1 MVLLP
6 NLLAGSSAN
15 KYLAAPNVFRSGNT
29 GGIINWPEAVQN
41 LLRTYVTEKLI
52 IEALVELRNIH
63 QYESENEMAYDAW
76 LNNTAYRF
84 GNEND
89 GQGNVYL
96 YVKRLIPIVATIVQS
111 FRNAKYHME
120 LST

>member
-15 KYLAAPNVFRSGNT
+15 KYRATPNVFRSGNT
-29 GGIINWPEAVQN
+29 GGIINWPKAVQN

-63 QYESENEMAYDAW
+63 QYESENEMAYDA
-76 LNNTAYRF
+76 
-84 GNEND
+84 
-89 GQGNVYL
+89 
-96 YVKRLIPIVATIVQS
+96 
-111 FRNAKYHME
+111 
-120 LST
+120 